1 MPSVFPE
8 IKDLFETYAR
18 ENFDAPKA
26 EFYIPK
32 VMSYLIDSEK
42 GNCKVFES
50 TSDWFGVTYPEDKE
64 MVKNQLNRLIA
75 DGKYPNKLW

>member
-1 MPSVFPE
+1 
-8 IKDLFETYAR
+8 
-18 ENFDAPKA
+18 
-26 EFYIPK
+26 
-32 VMSYLIDSEK
+32 LIDSEK

-75 DGKYPNKLW
+75 EGKYPNKLW